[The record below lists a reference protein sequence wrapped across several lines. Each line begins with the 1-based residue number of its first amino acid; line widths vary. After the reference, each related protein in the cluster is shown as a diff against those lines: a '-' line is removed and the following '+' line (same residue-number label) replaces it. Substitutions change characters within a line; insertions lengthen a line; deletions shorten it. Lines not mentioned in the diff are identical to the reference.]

1 MQILEEVWGCGN
13 WTAVLPLGGRRDKDE
28 DRRRC

>member
-13 WTAVLPLGGRRDKDE
+13 WTAVLPLDGRKDE
-28 DRRRC
+28 DEVVGRC